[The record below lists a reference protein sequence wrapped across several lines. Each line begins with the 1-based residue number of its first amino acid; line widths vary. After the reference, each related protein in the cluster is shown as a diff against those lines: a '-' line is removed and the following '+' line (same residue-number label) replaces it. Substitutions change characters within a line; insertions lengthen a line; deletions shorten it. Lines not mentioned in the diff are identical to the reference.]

1 MFRKSH
7 SARETLAQAAERA
20 SDAGQRLVEIGSAM
34 QEKAHDAVRTTRRT
48 SEEYSGRLRDSVVDY
63 PLAMIGIAVAVGALI
78 SVLLARRWD

>member
-1 MFRKSH
+1 
-7 SARETLAQAAERA
+7 
-20 SDAGQRLVEIGSAM
+20 M

-63 PLAMIGIAVAVGALI
+63 PLATIGIAVAVGALI